1 MDRLKGRVAIVT
13 GAAGGLGTAICAA
26 FTAEGA
32 TVLPVDIQGDDCL
45 HVDVGTE
52 AGNREMI
59 ETAITRYGQLDV
71 LVLNAGTQHM
81 APLAEYPE
89 AQWDRLMNVMLKGPL
104 FAIQRAWPALTA
116 RPGGRIIVTASIS
129 SLQAERYKAAYVTA
143 KHGVLGL
150 VRVAALEG
158 APFGLTANAVAPG
171 GMHTPLIES
180 QVADQMRLH
189 NVTREEYLSRM
200 AARHPGGH
208 LVDPAEVA
216 STMVF
221 LASPESAG
229 INGACI
235 TVDHGLMAGA

>member
-13 GAAGGLGTAICAA
+13 GAAGGLGAAVYAA
-26 FTAEGA
+26 FAAEGA
-32 TVLPVDIQGDDCL
+32 SVLPVDIKGDDCL

-59 ETAITRYGQLDV
+59 ETALARYGQLDV
-71 LVLNAGTQHM
+71 LVLNAGTQYM

-104 FAIQRAWPALTA
+104 FAIQHAWPALTA

-129 SLQAERYKAAYVTA
+129 SLQAERYKVAYVAA

-158 APFGLTANAVAPG
+158 APFGLTVNAVAPG

-200 AARHPGGH
+200 AARHPGGN

-216 STMVF
+216 NTMVF

-229 INGACI
+229 INGTCI

>member
-26 FTAEGA
+26 FAAEGA
-32 TVLPVDIQGDDCL
+32 AVLPVDIQGDDCL

-52 AGNREMI
+52 AGNREMV
-59 ETAITRYGQLDV
+59 ETALARYGQLDV

-89 AQWDRLMNVMLKGPL
+89 AEWDRLMNVMLKGPL
-104 FAIQRAWPALTA
+104 FAIQHAWPALTA

-129 SLQAERYKAAYVTA
+129 SLQAERYKVAYVAA

-171 GMHTPLIES
+171 GMYTPLIES

-189 NVTREEYLSRM
+189 HITREEYLSAM
-200 AARHPGGH
+200 AARHPGGRM
-208 LVDPAEVA
+208 VDPAEVA

-221 LASPESAG
+221 LASPESSG

-235 TVDHGLMAGA
+235 TVDLGLTAG